1 MNGIVVLNKPAGI
14 SSNLAC
20 KKVGRILGEK
30 KVGHLGTL
38 DPMAEGVLPITL
50 GKCTKLFDYYLKKD
64 KSYIAD
70 FTFGIET
77 DTLDKEGNIT
87 REGGYI
93 PTICELML
101 TTKSMIGEQ
110 SQLPPKFSAKKVNGK
125 RAYDLA
131 RANLDFQLVPKNI
144 SIYEFDYL
152 SKVSDRTFQFKISC
166 SSGTYIRSIA
176 RDLAYKLNTFAYM
189 SNLVRIKCGE
199 FRIEDA
205 VTLDNVNCEC
215 VLTLDE
221 IFKEHK
227 KITIDNEQ
235 SYNEFINTGRVRVNI
250 ISDDTS
256 DYVLVYKDNIISKG
270 ILDNGYYV
278 NRIRF
283 I

>member
-1 MNGIVVLNKPAGI
+1 
-14 SSNLAC
+14 
-20 KKVGRILGEK
+20 
-30 KVGHLGTL
+30 
-38 DPMAEGVLPITL
+38 
-50 GKCTKLFDYYLKKD
+50 
-64 KSYIAD
+64 
-70 FTFGIET
+70 
-77 DTLDKEGNIT
+77 
-87 REGGYI
+87 
-93 PTICELML
+93 
-101 TTKSMIGEQ
+101 
-110 SQLPPKFSAKKVNGK
+110 
-125 RAYDLA
+125 
-131 RANLDFQLVPKNI
+131 
-144 SIYEFDYL
+144 
-152 SKVSDRTFQFKISC
+152 
-166 SSGTYIRSIA
+166 
-176 RDLAYKLNTFAYM
+176 M

-235 SYNEFINTGRVRVNI
+235 SYNEFINTGRVRVHI

>member
-93 PTICELML
+93 PTIGELML

-131 RANLDFQLVPKNI
+131 RANLDFQLIPKNI

-152 SKVSDRTFQFKISC
+152 SKVNDRTFQFRISC

>member
-93 PTICELML
+93 PTIGELML

-131 RANLDFQLVPKNI
+131 RANLDFQLIPKNI

-152 SKVSDRTFQFKISC
+152 SKVNDRTFQFRISC

-235 SYNEFINTGRVRVNI
+235 SYNEFINTGRVRVHI

>member
-93 PTICELML
+93 PTIGELML

-131 RANLDFQLVPKNI
+131 RANLDFQLIPKNI

-152 SKVSDRTFQFKISC
+152 SKVNDRTFQFRISC

-235 SYNEFINTGRVRVNI
+235 SYNEFINTGRVRVHI

-256 DYVLVYKDNIISKG
+256 DYVLMYKDNIISKG